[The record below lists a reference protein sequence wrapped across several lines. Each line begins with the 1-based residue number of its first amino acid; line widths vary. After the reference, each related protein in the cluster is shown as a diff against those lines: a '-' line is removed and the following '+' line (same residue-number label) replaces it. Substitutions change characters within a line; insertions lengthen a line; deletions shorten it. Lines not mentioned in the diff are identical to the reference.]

1 LIVGGAAS
9 ANGTMTVTASLYDRL
24 GGSNGISDLV
34 VEFYERVLN
43 DPLLV
48 PFFKHTSMQHLRTMQ
63 QEFFTIATGGPSEV
77 VLPLKVAHGGRG
89 IADKQYQRFVE
100 HLLTTLEGRG
110 LEPGDVDAIVDRLA
124 LEHDSIVDAPGQLD

>member
-1 LIVGGAAS
+1 LIAERVVMT
-9 ANGTMTVTASLYDRL
+9 NGTMTDTSSLYDRL

-48 PFFKHTSMQHLRTMQ
+48 PFFKNTSMDHLRTMQ
-63 QEFFTIATGGPSEV
+63 REFFTIATGGPSEV

-100 HLLTTLEGRG
+100 HLLTTLENRG
-110 LEPGDVDAIVDRLA
+110 LDSGDVEAILDRLA
-124 LEHDSIVDAPGQLD
+124 LEHDSIVDAPGQPD